1 MNSQVEAPVT
11 IGTGDVAVH
20 ALKTPFAN
28 GQATYTI
35 KATGAVGTTAGVYAT
50 VPGQNAVKLFI
61 IKVTEPVVTSDTTVD
76 FNLAAGNR
84 YVFKI
89 TAPSAPSFTVGN
101 GAVLKTQAGKI
112 DGNDY
117 YFAVYAI
124 GSAGQST
131 GVYVNGV
138 KVCTVTVG

>member
-1 MNSQVEAPVT
+1 MLRFLA
-11 IGTGDVAVH
+11 
-20 ALKTPFAN
+20 
-28 GQATYTI
+28 
-35 KATGAVGTTAGVYAT
+35 
-50 VPGQNAVKLFI
+50 
-61 IKVTEPVVTSDTTVD
+61 IKVTAPVVTSDTTVD
-76 FNLAAGNR
+76 FDLTAGSR

-89 TAPSAPSFTVGN
+89 TAPSAPAFTVGN

-112 DGNDY
+112 VGNDY

-138 KVCTVTVG
+138 KVCTVTVK